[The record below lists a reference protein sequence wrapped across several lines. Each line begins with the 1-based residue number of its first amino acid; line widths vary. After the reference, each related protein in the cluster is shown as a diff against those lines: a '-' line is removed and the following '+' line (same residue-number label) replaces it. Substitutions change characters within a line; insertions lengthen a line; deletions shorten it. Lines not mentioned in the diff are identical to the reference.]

1 MKIGFIGLGNVGG
14 KLAGSLLRNNF
25 DLTVRDLDENLTN
38 SLKDLGAKVA
48 KSPKELAEQSDL
60 IITSLPSPEVSAE
73 VMESEDGILNGLSE
87 KKIWLEMSTTDENEV
102 KRLGKKVIE
111 KKAIPL
117 DGPVSGG
124 CHRAATGNIAIFVG
138 GERKAFE
145 KILPALTVMGRKI
158 LHTGELG
165 TASVLKVI
173 TNYLAS
179 AHLVALG
186 EAWTVAKKS
195 NLDLAKTYKGIAIS
209 SGNSFVH
216 ETESQVILNGSYN
229 INFTMDLVLKDTS
242 LFDNLAK
249 KLNAP
254 LEISPQIVEIFK
266 DGQKKY
272 GSRAWSSMIVKRM
285 EDLNNI
291 NFPSDIK
298 KLNDEELKVLSEEV
312 RSEMIDAVSKTG
324 GHLGAGLGVVELTV
338 AIHATFDTP
347 HDRLIWDVGHQA
359 YPHKI
364 LTGRKNKIHTIRQK
378 EGLAPFPAI
387 SESEFDAFGVGHSS
401 TSISAALGMTIGSN
415 DKALAVIGDGALTA
429 GMAVDANVLIFERIR
444 EEIKL
449 NKGPARAIE
458 LGYEKALSAII
469 DANITTFITAVIL
482 FAIGSGPV
490 RGFSVT
496 LGLGIIT
503 SVFTAIFVTRLLIVI
518 WFERRRP
525 RKVEV

>member
-14 KLAGSLLRNNF
+14 KLASSLLRNNF
-25 DLTVRDLDENLTN
+25 DLTVRDLDERLTKP
-38 SLKDLGAKVA
+38 LKDLGAKVA
-48 KSPKELAEQSDL
+48 KSPKELAEQTDL

-73 VMESEDGILNGLSE
+73 VMEGSDGIINGLSE
-87 KKIWLEMSTTDENEV
+87 NKIWLEMSTTDENEV
-102 KRLGKKVIE
+102 KRLGEKVIA
-111 KKAIPL
+111 KKSIPM

-145 KILPALTVMGRKI
+145 KILPALTVMGRKV

-165 TASVLKVI
+165 SASVLKVI

-179 AHLVALG
+179 VHLVALG
-186 EAWTVAKKS
+186 EAWTIAKKS

-229 INFTMDLVLKDTS
+229 INFTMDLVLKDTG

-291 NFPSDIK
+291 NFRANGFP
-298 KLNDEELKVLSEEV
+298 DELIDNEPEE
-312 RSEMIDAVSKTG
+312 K
-324 GHLGAGLGVVELTV
+324 
-338 AIHATFDTP
+338 
-347 HDRLIWDVGHQA
+347 
-359 YPHKI
+359 
-364 LTGRKNKIHTIRQK
+364 
-378 EGLAPFPAI
+378 
-387 SESEFDAFGVGHSS
+387 
-401 TSISAALGMTIGSN
+401 
-415 DKALAVIGDGALTA
+415 
-429 GMAVDANVLIFERIR
+429 
-444 EEIKL
+444 
-449 NKGPARAIE
+449 
-458 LGYEKALSAII
+458 GYEI
-469 DANITTFITAVIL
+469 
-482 FAIGSGPV
+482 
-490 RGFSVT
+490 
-496 LGLGIIT
+496 
-503 SVFTAIFVTRLLIVI
+503 
-518 WFERRRP
+518 
-525 RKVEV
+525 

>member
-25 DLTVRDLDENLTN
+25 DLTVRDLDESLTN
-38 SLKDLGAKVA
+38 PLKDLGAKVA
-48 KSPKELAEQSDL
+48 NSPKELAKQTDL
-60 IITSLPSPEVSAE
+60 IITSLPSPEISAE
-73 VMESEDGILNGLSE
+73 VMEANNGIINGLSE
-87 KKIWLEMSTTDENEV
+87 NKIWLEMSTTDENEV
-102 KRLGKKVIE
+102 KRLGEKVIE
-111 KKAIPL
+111 KKGIPM

-145 KILPALTVMGRKI
+145 KILPALTVMGRKV

-165 TASVLKVI
+165 SASVLKVI

-179 AHLVALG
+179 VHLVALG

-229 INFTMDLVLKDTS
+229 INFTMDLVLKDTG

-249 KLNAP
+249 KLNAS

-291 NFPSDIK
+291 NFRANGFP
-298 KLNDEELKVLSEEV
+298 DELIDNEPEE
-312 RSEMIDAVSKTG
+312 K
-324 GHLGAGLGVVELTV
+324 
-338 AIHATFDTP
+338 
-347 HDRLIWDVGHQA
+347 
-359 YPHKI
+359 
-364 LTGRKNKIHTIRQK
+364 
-378 EGLAPFPAI
+378 
-387 SESEFDAFGVGHSS
+387 
-401 TSISAALGMTIGSN
+401 
-415 DKALAVIGDGALTA
+415 
-429 GMAVDANVLIFERIR
+429 
-444 EEIKL
+444 
-449 NKGPARAIE
+449 
-458 LGYEKALSAII
+458 GYEI
-469 DANITTFITAVIL
+469 
-482 FAIGSGPV
+482 
-490 RGFSVT
+490 
-496 LGLGIIT
+496 
-503 SVFTAIFVTRLLIVI
+503 
-518 WFERRRP
+518 
-525 RKVEV
+525 

>member
-1 MKIGFIGLGNVGG
+1 MKIGFIGLGNVGA

-25 DLTVRDLDENLTN
+25 DLTVRDIDENLTN
-38 SLKDLGAKVA
+38 PLKDLGAKVA
-48 KSPKELAEQSDL
+48 KSPKELAEKTDL

-73 VMESEDGILNGLSE
+73 VMEADDGIINGLSE
-87 KKIWLEMSTTDENEV
+87 NKIWLEMSTTDENEV
-102 KRLGKKVIE
+102 KRIGKKVIE
-111 KKAIPL
+111 KKAIPM

-124 CHRAATGNIAIFVG
+124 CHRAATGNISIFVG

-179 AHLVALG
+179 THLVALG

-291 NFPSDIK
+291 NFRANGFP
-298 KLNDEELKVLSEEV
+298 DELVDSE
-312 RSEMIDAVSKTG
+312 
-324 GHLGAGLGVVELTV
+324 
-338 AIHATFDTP
+338 P
-347 HDRLIWDVGHQA
+347 
-359 YPHKI
+359 
-364 LTGRKNKIHTIRQK
+364 
-378 EGLAPFPAI
+378 
-387 SESEFDAFGVGHSS
+387 
-401 TSISAALGMTIGSN
+401 
-415 DKALAVIGDGALTA
+415 
-429 GMAVDANVLIFERIR
+429 
-444 EEIKL
+444 EEK
-449 NKGPARAIE
+449 
-458 LGYEKALSAII
+458 GYEI
-469 DANITTFITAVIL
+469 
-482 FAIGSGPV
+482 
-490 RGFSVT
+490 
-496 LGLGIIT
+496 
-503 SVFTAIFVTRLLIVI
+503 
-518 WFERRRP
+518 
-525 RKVEV
+525 